1 MRRRIAYLV
10 VCFACVTFL
19 ILISLFALATSPG
32 LSTALG
38 RLLAGP
44 LGGTPV
50 PYMLTN
56 CTSSPLTQRW
66 MCATG
71 TQSFAVEDPVS
82 GRFVCMKSLAAWQM
96 PERHQQLRQAAD
108 RARQSGLP
116 IVCPP

>member
-10 VCFACVTFL
+10 VSLACVAVL
-19 ILISLFALATSPG
+19 VLGSLFALATSPR
-32 LSTALG
+32 LSAALG

-50 PYMLTN
+50 PYLLTS
-56 CTSSPLTQRW
+56 CTQSPLTQRW
-66 MCATG
+66 TCATG
-71 TQSFAVEDPVS
+71 MQSFAVEDPVS
-82 GRFVCMKSLAAWQM
+82 GQFVCMKSLAAWQM

-108 RARQSGLP
+108 QARQSGLP